1 MIATTVSFLLMS
13 VFLFISFLHFYWVL
27 GGKWATDRVYPE
39 QLGQLRQE
47 GKMSGFMTFATLVVA
62 IAFMIF
68 AYLVAAYN
76 GRVVSFLSEQTIR
89 FLLIGLTA
97 VFTMRA
103 IGEFK
108 YVGFFKSVK
117 EGLFAYWDSR
127 VYSPLCLA
135 IAISLVVLL
144 FFSKI

>member
-1 MIATTVSFLLMS
+1 MFATVVSFLLMS
-13 VFLFISFLHFYWVL
+13 VFLFISFLHLYWVL

-39 QLGQLRQE
+39 QLGHLYQD
-47 GKMSGFMTFATLVVA
+47 GKMSMFMTFATLVVA

-76 GRVVSFLSEQTIR
+76 GRVVSFLPLRIIK
-89 FLLIGLTA
+89 LLLMGLT
-97 VFTMRA
+97 VIFTIRA

-108 YVGFFKSVK
+108 YVGFFK

-127 VYSPLCLA
+127 FYSPLCLG

-144 FFSKI
+144 FFSN